1 MLSSLSINKYH
12 IMRYSEIVLYESAT
26 LEEALLYE
34 AFMANLVKMA
44 GNKLNQQVSN
54 VTNAVTAAQVLYKVM
69 SNPTYT
75 ETATFLLKKAIKTRL
90 KDLEDGPLKQA
101 VLSKFPPGRSAKDFL
116 KGLVMISVLN
126 AVTMAKGTVQAQA
139 LETIT
144 NSVVNIDNIVT
155 QILGASA
162 GGIGTVFTSLGIA
175 NTILFQVLSDINA
188 KIATIPAASA

>member
-1 MLSSLSINKYH
+1 
-12 IMRYSEIVLYESAT
+12 MRYSEIVLYESAT